1 MSVELARARVGAP
14 FATHE
19 VSGGDGIRLHACE
32 WGDRRGPSILFI
44 HGWSQSQLCWSR
56 QISSPLADRFHMVT
70 FDNRG
75 HGMSEKPL
83 LVDHYTKP
91 QLWADDVA
99 AIIDRT
105 GLDRPVLVA
114 WSYGGYIVSDYVR
127 AYGTDAIAGIN
138 LVGGAVTLSPPK
150 FDHLG
155 AGLLANAEDACSCDL
170 NTSINAMLRLL
181 RATTRQ
187 PLGQDDWDTTLCANM
202 VVPPEV
208 RHALIS
214 RDLDNDDVLS
224 ALTIPVLVS
233 HGRSDNIVLD
243 SMAEHIVAV
252 CATARPSWYDDAG
265 HMPFLEDAD
274 RFNRE
279 LADFVASVNGARP
292 FDEAKPACGGAT

>member
-1 MSVELARARVGAP
+1 MGRGVSVERAYARVGGP
-14 FATHE
+14 SATHE

-32 WGDRRGPSILFI
+32 WGSRDGPSILLI

-56 QISSPLADRFHMVT
+56 QIVSHLADRFHIVT

-83 LVDHYTKP
+83 LADRYTNP
-91 QLWADDVA
+91 RLWADDVA
-99 AIIDRT
+99 AIIDHT
-105 GLDRPVLVA
+105 GLDRPVVVA
-114 WSYGGYIVSDYVR
+114 WSYGGFIVSDYMR
-127 AYGTDAIAGIN
+127 AHGTDAIAGIN
-138 LVGGAVTLSPPK
+138 LVGGAVTLRPPT
-150 FDHLG
+150 FDHFG
-155 AGLLANAEDACSCDL
+155 AGLLANAEDACSSDL
-170 NTSINAMLRLL
+170 NTSIAAMLRFL
-181 RATTRQ
+181 RAATTQ
-187 PLGQDDWDTTLCANM
+187 PLAQDDWDTTLCANM

-214 RDLDNDDVLS
+214 RNLDNDDILS
-224 ALTIPVLVS
+224 ALTIPVLVT

-252 CATARPSWYDDAG
+252 CGTARPSWYDHTG

-279 LADFVASVNGARP
+279 LADFVVSVNEG
-292 FDEAKPACGGAT
+292 

>member
-1 MSVELARARVGAP
+1 MRRGVSVARACARVGGP
-14 FATHE
+14 SATHE
-19 VSGGDGIRLHACE
+19 ISGGDGIRLHTCE
-32 WGDRRGPSILFI
+32 WGNRRGPSMLLI

-56 QISSPLADRFHMVT
+56 QVASSLADRFHIVT

-83 LVDHYTKP
+83 LADRYNNP
-91 QLWADDVA
+91 RLWADDVA

-105 GLDRPVLVA
+105 RLDRPVLVA
-114 WSYGGYIVSDYVR
+114 WSYGGFIVSDYVR

-138 LVGGAVTLSPPK
+138 LVGGAVTLRPPT
-150 FDHLG
+150 FDHFG
-155 AGLLANAEDACSCDL
+155 AGLLANAEDACSSDL
-170 NTSINAMLRLL
+170 NTSIAAVLRFL
-181 RATTRQ
+181 RAATTQ
-187 PLGQDDWDTTLCANM
+187 PLAQDDWDTTLCANM

-214 RDLDNDDVLS
+214 RNLDNDDILS
-224 ALTIPVLVS
+224 TLAIPVLVT

-243 SMAEHIVAV
+243 SMAQHVVAV
-252 CATARPSWYDDAG
+252 CATAQPSWYDHAG

-279 LADFVASVNGARP
+279 LADFVMSVNER
-292 FDEAKPACGGAT
+292 